1 MKERILWMCSDPE
14 GAISIQWWAQLTWW
28 NHDELLHA
36 THQLTQTLRMS
47 PDPWGEGKPDFFL
60 KIQNSSQP
68 ESEELFL
75 SLISLFSAYKALCPL
90 LPGWSHSVLCKRL
103 LYSWIANKSQLDLC
117 LVWLCVPS
125 RCSTLKQE
133 LRILFSKKHWFPGVH
148 VTKSRAKIFHVFPHV
163 ELSPLSESVETVLN
177 LFPGHSGFP
186 GQQNLPHRGPLDTVL
201 QMRERPQT
209 EIEVIIYT
217 NMDHLGIPWKTR
229 PWSGGLNCAYSLLS
243 V

>member
-47 PDPWGEGKPDFFL
+47 ADPWGEGKPDFFL

-148 VTKSRAKIFHVFPHV
+148 VTKSRAKISHVFPHV
-163 ELSPLSESVETVLN
+163 ELSPLS
-177 LFPGHSGFP
+177 
-186 GQQNLPHRGPLDTVL
+186 
-201 QMRERPQT
+201 
-209 EIEVIIYT
+209 
-217 NMDHLGIPWKTR
+217 
-229 PWSGGLNCAYSLLS
+229 
-243 V
+243 